1 MLAKVA
7 KVAFADVEFEND
19 KPEFENK
26 GSLKAVKAL
35 EENGSGQRKL
45 NGVVKFEVFGQELI
59 EKEVKKS
66 GNSGR
71 VYLPPNWVGHNVKIV
86 RID

>member
-7 KVAFADVEFEND
+7 KVAFDDAEFEND
-19 KPEFENK
+19 NPEFESK
-26 GSLKAVKAL
+26 EPLKAVQSPDG
-35 EENGSGQRKL
+35 NDSDQRKSTGL
-45 NGVVKFEVFGQELI
+45 VKFEVFGQELI

-71 VYLPPNWVGHNVKIV
+71 VYLPPNWVGHQVKIV